1 MAAESLRVAQRR
13 YQEQFSLLRT
23 VLDAQT
29 ALEAANAEYQRSLAE
44 LWTARADY
52 ERALGEDQ

>member
-1 MAAESLRVAQRR
+1 MATESLRVAQKR
-13 YQEQFSLLRT
+13 YEQQYSLLRT
-23 VLDAQT
+23 VLDAQSS
-29 ALEAANAEYQRSLAE
+29 LETANADYQRCLAE